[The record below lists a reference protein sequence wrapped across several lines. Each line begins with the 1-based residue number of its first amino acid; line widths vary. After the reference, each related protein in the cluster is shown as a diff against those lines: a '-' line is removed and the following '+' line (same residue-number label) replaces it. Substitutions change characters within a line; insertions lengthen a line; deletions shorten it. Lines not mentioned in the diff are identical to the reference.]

1 MKTLSFPKP
10 RPVRALRHR
19 RVQAFT
25 LAEMLV
31 SVSIFIFMALGIIY
45 AMMAGMRYDQLVC
58 SKLGAS
64 DKSRMSFDLLTGE
77 IRSAKSWSIGNI
89 ANNNKAS
96 FTPCGNATAQQG
108 NALSLTNASGAWVR
122 YWFDTNNSQLCR
134 GPGGAAPNQIIAQSL
149 TNSRNALLPMS
160 MTFHAEQ
167 RTNDNLVTSIS
178 ASDIQQ
184 DLQYKYVI
192 VTTMEF
198 CQFQYPLTKVGP
210 GYYYNYYCIRI
221 KAASHCPN

>member
-31 SVSIFIFMALGIIY
+31 SVSIFVFMALGIIY

-108 NALSLTNASGAWVR
+108 NALSLTNASGVWVR
-122 YWFDTNNSQLCR
+122 YWFDTNNYQLCR
-134 GPGGAAPNQIIAQSL
+134 GPGGAATNQIIAQSL
-149 TNSRNALLPMS
+149 TNSGNALMPMS

-178 ASDIQQ
+178 AGDIQQ

>member
-31 SVSIFIFMALGIIY
+31 SVSIFVFMALGIIY

-89 ANNNKAS
+89 TGNNKS
-96 FTPCGNATAQQG
+96 TFTPCGNATAQQG
-108 NALSLTNASGAWVR
+108 NALSLTNASGVWVR
-122 YWFDTNNSQLCR
+122 YWFDTNNYQLCR
-134 GPGGAAPNQIIAQSL
+134 GPGGAATNQIIAQSL
-149 TNSRNALLPMS
+149 TNSGNALMPMS